1 MGSGRKQTSDRCG
14 VGYSASRKSAQ
25 SIFRFKPPESL
36 HIMRLE
42 LGERGGLERDMR
54 MAIGLR
60 RMDRLLPEPKRDH
73 RQVDTCPEQFHR
85 GGVPKDVRRYP
96 LVLQ

>member
-1 MGSGRKQTSDRCG
+1 
-14 VGYSASRKSAQ
+14 
-25 SIFRFKPPESL
+25 
-36 HIMRLE
+36 MRLE

-54 MAIGLR
+54 MEIGLR

-96 LVLQ
+96 LVLQRWAMRQCARRPNMLGEQTLDRVGAEAPAVDGWEQR